1 MYNAPSVK
9 KMKRKTRIEQLE
21 SQVNLQT
28 KVLTQHLIMFRRC
41 LSFINGMANKRNWQL
56 TNTGGTTSLE
66 WTGEENPSD
75 LALALLKSTF
85 SVANDQEG
93 KDGNTERGSTG
104 IRDKADTEVSE
115 AVESGC

>member
-28 KVLTQHLIMFRRC
+28 KILTQHLIMFRRC
-41 LSFINGMANKRNWQL
+41 LSFINGMANKENWQL

-75 LALALLKSTF
+75 LALALIKSTF
-85 SVANDQEG
+85 NMTSNPVEGENEDQIE
-93 KDGNTERGSTG
+93 KTYPESYFHREA
-104 IRDKADTEVSE
+104 RRKACD
-115 AVESGC
+115 